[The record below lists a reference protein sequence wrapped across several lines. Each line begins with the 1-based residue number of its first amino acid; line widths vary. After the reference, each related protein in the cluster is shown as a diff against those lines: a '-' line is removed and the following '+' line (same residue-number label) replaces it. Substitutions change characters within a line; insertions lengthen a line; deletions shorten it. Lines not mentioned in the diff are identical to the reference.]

1 MAASFHRFSNHKYQD
16 TRIFASQHYVM
27 YFLPRLPENDDSA
40 DDLKS
45 GTCCG
50 LRWKPLFFL
59 VLFVGP
65 AILGGMLTVSEWFI
79 SVSGIQVPEFF
90 KTSSPGPDHRARL
103 MAFYRKNN
111 PGKIGKRLS
120 AECFRVGASSDLKT
134 VSSNWL
140 NSQ

>member
-1 MAASFHRFSNHKYQD
+1 
-16 TRIFASQHYVM
+16 M